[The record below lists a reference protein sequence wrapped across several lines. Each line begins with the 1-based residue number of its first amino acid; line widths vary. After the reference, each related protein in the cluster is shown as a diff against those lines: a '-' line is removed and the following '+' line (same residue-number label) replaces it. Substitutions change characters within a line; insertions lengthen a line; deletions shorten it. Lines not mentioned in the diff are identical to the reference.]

1 MFFKIQPFFYCN
13 LLSGVIDQDML
24 LEQKIARL
32 RQSFKRLHRRR
43 RADPFDDEGFLRM
56 QKELKI
62 IAKEMLK
69 EKYKLLREKQRVIY
83 TFLFSFFIPNSTNW
97 EKKMIFFPSCISD
110 FLKGQK
116 SYAK

>member
-1 MFFKIQPFFYCN
+1 MQQN
-13 LLSGVIDQDML
+13 L

-69 EKYKLLREKQRVIY
+69 EKYKLLREKQRV
-83 TFLFSFFIPNSTNW
+83 THSFFCSLLFYFKFYKLGKNNNILLPVTV
-97 EKKMIFFPSCISD
+97 IF
-110 FLKGQK
+110 
-116 SYAK
+116 